1 MPAVCQHPQKGFSL
15 FLKRCIDIVGALI
28 ILILMAPIMVVIAM
42 AILCTMGRPV
52 LFIQKRPGQN
62 GRIFNF
68 YKFRTMGNGR
78 DAQGQPLPDAERL
91 TGLGRFLRHSS
102 LDEFPQFLNV
112 LKGELSIVGPRPL
125 LVEYLPRYSPEQ
137 ARRHDAMPGITGWA
151 QVNGRNAISWNEK
164 FRLDVWYVDNW
175 SLGLDIKIMFMTVIK
190 VFQRH
195 GISQPGQATMEKFSG
210 NSSKTTIS

>member
-1 MPAVCQHPQKGFSL
+1 MPNTPTHQQRGFSL

-28 ILILMAPIMVVIAM
+28 VLILMAPILLVIAM
-42 AILCTMGRPV
+42 AIFCTMGRPV

-68 YKFRTMGNGR
+68 YKFRTMGNGC
-78 DAQGQPLPDAERL
+78 DAKGQPLPDAERL
-91 TGLGRFLRHSS
+91 TGPGRFLRHSS
-102 LDEFPQFLNV
+102 LDELPQFLNV
-112 LKGELSIVGPRPL
+112 LKGDLSIVGPRPL

-137 ARRHDAMPGITGWA
+137 ARRHDVMPGITGWA
-151 QVNGRNAISWNEK
+151 QVNGRNAISWEEK
-164 FRLDVWYVDNW
+164 FRLDAWYVGNW

-195 GISQPGQATMEKFSG
+195 GISQQGQATMEVFSG
-210 NSSKTTIS
+210 DTKGQS